1 MNEKLGYG
9 IPIFIVATKNQA
21 KASEI
26 QRALLGRIQAVSPIS
41 ELPVVDETADS
52 LIGNALL
59 KARSAMYATGMP
71 TLADDT
77 ALEIN
82 ALNGRPGLYTARFAQ
97 AEGSFSAAS
106 IKLLRELDR
115 SNCISRTARFRTA
128 AVAVFPNGTEVTAW
142 GILDGHIANRP
153 IGDGGFGFDPI
164 FRPMGAGGRTL
175 AELQPDES
183 LAISHRATAFR
194 ALADAICNICSP
206 FLQDSDS

>member
-1 MNEKLGYG
+1 VNKNLGHV
-9 IPIFIVATKNQA
+9 IPIFIVATTNEA

-26 QRALLGRIQAVSPIS
+26 QRALLGRIQAVLPMS

-77 ALEIN
+77 ALEID
-82 ALNGRPGLYTARFAQ
+82 ALNGRPGLYTARFAR
-97 AEGSFSAAS
+97 AEGSFSAAA
-106 IKLLRELDR
+106 IKLLQELDK
-115 SNCISRTARFRTA
+115 SDGISRTARFRTA
-128 AVAVFPNGTEVTAW
+128 AAAVLPDGTEVTAW
-142 GILDGHIANRP
+142 GILDGHIANQP
-153 IGDGGFGFDPI
+153 IGDRGFGFDPI
-164 FRPMGAGGRTL
+164 FCPRGAGGRTL

-194 ALADAICNICSP
+194 SLADAIANVCSP
-206 FLQDSDS
+206 FLQDSDP